1 MVLIDVPGGLR
12 QGQRLDEEEN
22 GDTNGEDPNIS
33 DGGTLLV
40 I

>member
-1 MVLIDVPGGLR
+1 MVLIDVLGGLR
-12 QGQRLDEEEN
+12 KRQRLDEEAE

-33 DGGTLLV
+33 DGGTFLL